1 MLLAAARTALIKP
14 LRVGG
19 GIAAD
24 VRRHRRPEEDPR
36 IEAADAARRQC
47 RRAAA
52 ADRRP
57 VNVIVSDAAAEA
69 GVGAFGFTEFAH
81 VGLPLVAG
89 TVLFVLTAVFGQLI
103 SNSVFGVIRPGGCSH
118 RRWAAD
124 SA

>member
-1 MLLAAARTALIKP
+1 VAALLPMFVAIAVLRRIPASKLLMPLAGSAGAQLLLI
-14 LRVGG
+14 G
-19 GIAAD
+19 
-24 VRRHRRPEEDPR
+24 
-36 IEAADAARRQC
+36 
-47 RRAAA
+47 
-52 ADRRP
+52 RP